1 MRLLLIAAFLAANSS
16 ATAEGAPGVIAS
28 GANARACFE
37 RVYNDA
43 HLARNPTQTVTRIR
57 VSVSREPI
65 PGSVGVAPV
74 DFLRAELTL
83 RGDSQ
88 VRRIIAWCEQALG
101 GTKLDRQRRE
111 IPNNRHGARCA
122 ITKGDFM
129 SAEEDDSNGRVDIQP
144 ERGGLLVR
152 LSPSVRLRTGNKVS
166 VDKGRMVRLGTS
178 DRVFRLAKVSAAVCD
193 DLRNAI
199 REE

>member
-1 MRLLLIAAFLAANSS
+1 MRLFLTAAFFVAIGSE
-16 ATAEGAPGVIAS
+16 TAEAVPGVIAS

-37 RVYNDA
+37 RVYDGE
-43 HLARNPTQTVTRIR
+43 HLARNSTQTVTRIR
-57 VSVSREPI
+57 VSISREPI
-65 PGSVGVAPV
+65 PGSNGVPPV
-74 DFLRAELTL
+74 ELLRVELTR

-88 VRRIIAWCEQALG
+88 VRRIIAWCERPFG

-111 IPNNRHGARCA
+111 IPSDGDGARCA

-129 SAEEDDSNGRVDIQP
+129 SAEEDDSNGHVDIQP
-144 ERGGLLVR
+144 EGGGLLAR
-152 LSPSVRLRTGNKVS
+152 FSPSVRLRTGDKVS
-166 VDKGRMVRLGTS
+166 VDKGRMLRLGAS
-178 DRVFRLAKVSAAVCD
+178 DRVFRLAKVSTEACD